1 MNKALVGII
10 VGVISVVT
18 IVTIIVVVLATG
30 SEWTSQRRSLVLTL
44 NWNDHFWCFLGGSDV
59 QPSQTTLASTTKKA
73 SGTSAGGTSATGSG
87 GSASTTAIALTTG
100 DGSDPIQ
107 GK

>member
-1 MNKALVGII
+1 MIA
-10 VGVISVVT
+10 
-18 IVTIIVVVLATG
+18 LATG
-30 SEWTSQRRSLVLTL
+30 SEWTSQRSSLVLEFWH
-44 NWNDHFWCFLGGSDV
+44 WNDHFWCFLGGSDV